1 MREHARLSLCDGYA
15 KVRAMPGVD
24 GGTLRAWRRSRG
36 WDVPEM
42 ARQLRHAAGSDPM
55 PAHDSLVR
63 MLRGWEAGRHAAGER
78 YELLYA
84 AALGISPEQIHG
96 GPEHQGQ
103 QEEHAADPAAP
114 SGPYAP
120 DVIAA
125 IGEAL
130 HSAQGGEH
138 RPDRAPGVV
147 RRDIGQAWEL
157 RQSAQYVR
165 LGALLTG
172 LLHDTAAW
180 LNASGD
186 DRQAAEAAAATV
198 HTHDMVSSLLKR
210 LGAYEMAAIVA
221 DRAFRIAGQTGSGLL
236 VGAAQLRVA
245 NVYLSAS
252 RHAEAIAVAAA
263 AAGNLPPTAAS
274 PPAAVATFGA
284 LLLTA
289 AVAAARMGEAAQAW
303 EFLGHAKAAAVLIG
317 HEQADLFAVF
327 GPVNLAV
334 HGVQVA
340 TDLGDGREA
349 LRRAETVD
357 VGQMPPVLLER
368 RSTLLIDIARSQ
380 HMRRD
385 HAAAGE
391 TLLEAEHV
399 APLEV
404 RYNGTAHRLLSELL
418 AGSRAS
424 AELREMATRLRVA
437 A

>member
-1 MREHARLSLCDGYA
+1 MREHARLSLCDSYA
-15 KVRAMPGVD
+15 KVRAMPRVD
-24 GGTLRAWRRSRG
+24 GETLRTWRRSHG

-42 ARQLRHAAGSDPM
+42 ARQLRRAAGSDPM

-63 MLRGWEAGRHAAGER
+63 MVRGWEAGRHAAGER

-84 AALGISPEQIHG
+84 AALGISPEQIHC
-96 GPEHQGQ
+96 GPEDQGQ
-103 QEEHAADPAAP
+103 QEEHAAEPATPGA
-114 SGPYAP
+114 PYAP

-130 HSAQGGEH
+130 HSTQDGEH
-138 RPDRAPGVV
+138 RPDRAPGVMQ
-147 RRDIGQAWEL
+147 RDIGQAWEL

-186 DRQAAEAAAATV
+186 DRQTAEAATATV

-221 DRAFRIAGQTGSGLL
+221 DRAFRVAGQTGSGLL

-263 AAGNLPPTAAS
+263 AADNLPPTAAS

-349 LRRAETVD
+349 LRRAEKVD

-368 RSTLLIDIARSQ
+368 RSASRSVSP
-380 HMRRD
+380 
-385 HAAAGE
+385 AAA
-391 TLLEAEHV
+391 
-399 APLEV
+399 
-404 RYNGTAHRLLSELL
+404 
-418 AGSRAS
+418 
-424 AELREMATRLRVA
+424 
-437 A
+437 

>member
-1 MREHARLSLCDGYA
+1 M
-15 KVRAMPGVD
+15 
-24 GGTLRAWRRSRG
+24 
-36 WDVPEM
+36 
-42 ARQLRHAAGSDPM
+42 
-55 PAHDSLVR
+55 
-63 MLRGWEAGRHAAGER
+63 
-78 YELLYA
+78 
-84 AALGISPEQIHG
+84 
-96 GPEHQGQ
+96 
-103 QEEHAADPAAP
+103 
-114 SGPYAP
+114 PYAP

-130 HSAQGGEH
+130 HCTPDGEQ

-147 RRDIGQAWEL
+147 RRDIVRAWEL

-165 LGALLTG
+165 LGVLLTG
-172 LLHDTAAW
+172 LLRDTAAW
-180 LNASGD
+180 LNAPSD
-186 DRQAAEAAAATV
+186 DGQLTDAATATV

-221 DRAFRIAGQTGSGLL
+221 DRAFRVAGQTDSGLL

-263 AAGNLPPTAAS
+263 AADNLPPTAAS

-303 EFLGHAKAAAVLIG
+303 EFLGHAKAAAVLTG

-349 LRRAETVD
+349 LRRAEKVD

-368 RSTLLIDIARSQ
+368 RSTFLIDIARSQ

>member
-1 MREHARLSLCDGYA
+1 
-15 KVRAMPGVD
+15 
-24 GGTLRAWRRSRG
+24 
-36 WDVPEM
+36 M
-42 ARQLRHAAGSDPM
+42 ARQLRRAARKPIA
-55 PAHDSLVR
+55 AHDALVR
-63 MLRGWEAGRHAAGER
+63 MIRGWERGDHELSER
-78 YELLYA
+78 YELLYRE
-84 AALGISPEQIHG
+84 LGMSPER
-96 GPEHQGQ
+96 PETQERTAQ
-103 QEEHAADPAAP
+103 QASQVDVLLV
-114 SGPYAP
+114 PYAP

-130 HSAQGGEH
+130 HAAQDGATEQ
-138 RPDRAPGVV
+138 DRQPTVV
-147 RRDIGQAWEL
+147 QREILQAWEL
-157 RQSAQYVR
+157 RQSAQYLR

-172 LLHDTAAW
+172 LLRNTATW
-180 LNASGD
+180 L
-186 DRQAAEAAAATV
+186 AAARDDWDSANAARAAV

-221 DRAFRIAGQTGSGLL
+221 DRAFGVARQTGNGLL

-252 RHAEAIAVAAA
+252 RYAEAVAVAATA
-263 AAGNLPPTAAS
+263 ADNLPPRDTS
-274 PPAAVATFGA
+274 PSAEVATFGA

-289 AVAAARMGEAAQAW
+289 AVAAARMGEPAQAW
-303 EFLGHAKAAAVLIG
+303 EFLGHAKAAAALTG
-317 HEQADLFAVF
+317 NEHADLFAVF

-340 TDLGDGREA
+340 TELGDGREA
-349 LRRAETVD
+349 LRRAERVD
-357 VGQMPPVLLER
+357 ASQMPAVLLER

-391 TLLEAEHV
+391 TLLEAERV

-404 RYNGTAHRLLSELL
+404 RYSATARSLLGELM
-418 AGSRAS
+418 AGSRVP